1 MILSDLDFGGLVF
14 GATLIIF
21 PLSAV
26 LAFNIVSL
34 VIGPVILILLIVCNY
49 VIQNGRRQTQNGIV
63 PESGENVWQQ
73 VWKWFKDFGWL
84 KGLWKW
90 SKFWVAIVVTV
101 VLQVLLVLGYV
112 TLNPFVSVSVAQPW
126 PYC

>member
-73 VWKWFKDFGWL
+73 VWKWFK
-84 KGLWKW
+84 
-90 SKFWVAIVVTV
+90 FWVAIVVTV

-112 TLNPFVSVSVAQPW
+112 TLNPFVSVSVAQPMAILLIILNFT
-126 PYC
+126 